1 MLAIIMKEVKWDV
14 FILSDVFK
22 ITSTKNG
29 IDKNKLINIDSNIY
43 PYITRSDNNNGI
55 NSFIGIQELGLNEGN
70 VIIIGLDTQTVFY
83 QPHAFYTGQNIQ
95 ILSNHLLNKNN
106 ALFIITLLKK
116 LLDKFNWGGNG
127 ATLTR
132 LNKSRILLP
141 ITDNGEP
148 NFDFMEEYISNK
160 INIKT
165 KYIKNALNSKF
176 DKLTYK
182 PLPNLNEIKWAEFT
196 LDSLGTIKSGKDITK
211 KEMVFGKTPYVSS
224 TANNNGISAYIDN
237 DNKTLESNCISINRN
252 GSVGYAFYHPYS
264 ALFSN
269 DCRKLTTEHNTNKYI
284 SLFIVNQI
292 KAQKD
297 KYNYGY
303 KMGTHRLKK
312 QKIMLP
318 INANGNP
325 DYEYMEQYMINFE
338 INLLTK
344 YKKYIENI

>member
-1 MLAIIMKEVKWDV
+1 MEKVEWEV

-29 IDKNKLINIDSNIY
+29 IDKNKLINVDSDAY
-43 PYITRSDNNNGI
+43 PYITRSENNNGI
-55 NSFIGIQELGLNEGN
+55 DSFIGIQELELNDGN
-70 VIIIGLDTQTVFY
+70 VITIGLDTQTVFY

-95 ILSNHLLNKNN
+95 ILSNPLLNKNN

-141 ITDNGEP
+141 INNNGEP
-148 NFDFMEEYISNK
+148 DFEFMEEYIVKESKVKN
-160 INIKT
+160 N
-165 KYIKNALNSKF
+165 YIKNTLNSKI

-182 PLPNLNEIKWAEFT
+182 PLLDFNEINWKEFA
-196 LDSLGTIKSGKDITK
+196 LDKIGTIKSGKDITK
-211 KEMVFGKTPYVSS
+211 KEMVFGETPYVSS
-224 TANNNGISAYIDN
+224 TANNNGISAYISN
-237 DNKTLESNCISINRN
+237 NNKTLESNCISINRN
-252 GSVGYAFYHPYS
+252 GSVGYAFYHPYP

-269 DCRKLTTEHNTNKYI
+269 DCRKLITQHNTNKYI

-297 KYNYGY
+297 KYHYGY
-303 KMGTHRLKK
+303 KMGTNRLKK
-312 QKIMLP
+312 QK
-318 INANGNP
+318 
-325 DYEYMEQYMINFE
+325 
-338 INLLTK
+338 
-344 YKKYIENI
+344 